1 MTASFAPSPNDGF
14 DHDGFDLDHHGK
26 TLPALLERLRDNAG
40 LMAATVMFGLALF
53 ATYHLAYDFDYD
65 DVAAHVGDLSGPVL
79 AASLLL
85 TAFSY
90 LALTGYDYLAIR
102 YAGAELPWRTT
113 ALAAFTGYAVSN
125 SVGFAMLS
133 GGSIRYRI
141 YSAAGMSAGKVAK
154 VVAFCGLTFV
164 FGLTA
169 VGAFGLLAA
178 PGTAAA
184 MIGVPAGLV
193 KASAIAL
200 ILPLPAALLAALVLP
215 QPLRIGRLSL
225 VLPSAGMMLAQ
236 ILIATAD
243 VALAGAALYVLLPG
257 DAAVSFPVFLSIYS
271 AALVVGVISH
281 VPGGIGV
288 FETLILLGLSDAGS
302 GAGAAGVLG
311 ALLVFRVIYY
321 LLPLTVA
328 GAVLAGREVAEHR
341 ETAVRALRRVGSWTP
356 RLVPPAGAAMVFA
369 GGAVLLI
376 SGATPAVQDRLLM
389 VTGLMPLPVVE
400 ASHILG
406 SMAGLGLLILAR
418 GLLRRLDAAWLL
430 SVMLLAAGIAVSLA
444 KGFDYEEALLLSVF
458 LAVLLPCR
466 REFHRKAALTDFSFT
481 PGWLLAVTGVVAGSI
496 WLTLFSFRHVEYAN
510 SLWWQFAVTEDAPRS
525 LRAGFIVVLG
535 IVALSLAHLLRAA
548 AAQPHPATREEME
561 KVRKILKGQP
571 RSDAAIALLGDKA
584 FLFDDSGTAFLMY
597 GVRGHTW
604 VALGDPVGT
613 PAQQAELVWRF
624 REMVDRQGGRPAF
637 YQVTADALPFYLDVG
652 MSLLKLGEEAR
663 VDLAGFSLDGPA
675 NKDLRYI
682 VRRAERDGLSFEVI
696 PRASVPG
703 MIDELAAISNAW
715 LNLKNVGEKRFSVG
729 FFDPAYLA
737 EFDLGVVRLKGRVV
751 AFANLWQGAD
761 GGTASIDLMRYLPDA
776 SPFTMDYLFTK
787 LLLWARER
795 GYAGFSLGVA
805 PLSGLDARALAPL
818 WNRIG
823 ALVFRRG
830 ESFYNFRGLR
840 QYKQKFS
847 PHWEPRYLACPGGF
861 ETARV
866 LADATALISGGIRG
880 AIAK

>member
-1 MTASFAPSPNDGF
+1 MTASFAPSPNDGL
-14 DHDGFDLDHHGK
+14 DHDGFDLEQHRK
-26 TLPALLERLRDNAG
+26 ALPALLERVRDNAG
-40 LMAATVMFGLALF
+40 LLAGTVMFALALF
-53 ATYHLAYDFDYD
+53 ALYHLAYDFDYD
-65 DVAAHVGDLSGPVL
+65 DVAAHVGALSGTVL

-85 TAFSY
+85 TALSFF
-90 LALTGYDYLAIR
+90 ALTGYDYLAIR

-154 VVAFCGLTFV
+154 VVAFCGLTFG

-184 MIGVPAGLV
+184 MVGVPAGV
-193 KASAIAL
+193 VRAAAIAL
-200 ILPLPAALLAALVLP
+200 ILPLPLCLAAAALLP
-215 QPLRIGRLSL
+215 QPLRIGRYSL
-225 VLPSAGMMLAQ
+225 ALPSVSMMLAQ
-236 ILIATAD
+236 ILIATSD
-243 VALAGAALYVLLPG
+243 VALAGAALYVLLPA
-257 DAAVSFPVFLSIYS
+257 DAGVSFPVFLSIYS
-271 AALVVGVISH
+271 AALVVGLVSH

-302 GAGAAGVLG
+302 HTAAGGVLG

-328 GAVLAGREVAEHR
+328 GVVLAGREVAEHR
-341 ETAVRALRRVGSWTP
+341 DAAVRTLRRVGSWTP
-356 RLVPPAGAAMVFA
+356 RLVPPVGAAMVFA
-369 GGAVLLI
+369 GGAVLLV

-389 VTGLMPLPVVE
+389 VTDLMPLPVVE

-430 SVMLLAAGIAVSLA
+430 SVVLLGAGIAASLA
-444 KGFDYEEALLLSVF
+444 KGFDYEEAVLLGVF

-466 REFHRKAALTDFSFT
+466 REFYRKAALTDFSFT

-496 WLTLFSFRHVEYAN
+496 WLTLFSFRYVDYAN
-510 SLWWQFAVTEDAPRS
+510 SLWWQFAVTDDAPRS

-535 IVALSLAHLLRAA
+535 IVALSLGHLLRAA
-548 AAQPHPATREEME
+548 PARPHLATQEELE
-561 KVRKILKGQP
+561 RVRAILKDQP

-604 VALGDPVGT
+604 IALGDPVGT
-613 PAQQAELVWRF
+613 AAQQAELIWRF

-637 YQVTADALPFYLDVG
+637 YQVTAEALPCYLDVG
-652 MSLLKLGEEAR
+652 MSLLKLGEEAQ
-663 VDLAGFSLDGPA
+663 VDLAGFSLEGPT

-696 PRASVPG
+696 PRESVPG

-737 EFDLGVVRLKGRVV
+737 EFDLAVVRLKGRVV
-751 AFANLWQGAD
+751 AFANLWQGAE

-787 LLLWARER
+787 LLLWAKER
-795 GYAGFSLGVA
+795 GYEAFSLGVA
-805 PLSGLDARALAPL
+805 PLSGLDARALAPF

-823 ALVFRRG
+823 AMVFRRG

-847 PHWEPRYLACPGGF
+847 PNWEPRYLACPGGLG
-861 ETARV
+861 TARV
-866 LADATALISGGIRG
+866 LTDATALISGGVRG